1 MHKISYHF
9 QSFLKFLK
17 STDFSRGVLMAVAA
31 ISSLGAASWLGALNV
46 GVLMAIGAL
55 VSSPSDINGSFRRRT
70 IGILLSVFLAVASTI
85 IAGYAAQTVSFVPIL
100 ALLIFSLSMISVYGF
115 RASLISF
122 SGLFAVI
129 LSMASTFSGES
140 VFVHALWMGLGGLWY
155 LILSILLY
163 LLNPGKQAEE
173 LLAEAFVLTAGYLR
187 LRAGLFTATIGERE
201 VLRKRLSALQAD
213 LNDNHE
219 IIRELVL
226 SRRVRSGRSGET
238 RKKMLIF
245 IELVDILEISM
256 ANPVNYERMETM
268 FDGHEETLQVFK
280 KWSEKMADELL
291 VLSRLFDDERLPPSG
306 IDLKL
311 YAERANE
318 KIVAY
323 REKFGLP
330 KAREAVLVHRS
341 LYDFKE
347 KQQEK
352 IHSMD
357 RILRNRDVKKKIP
370 MKNKDAVRFITS
382 EDYSLKNLQD
392 NFDLNS
398 PIFRHSLRLTVV
410 LVTGYFIGNFFEL
423 QNTYWI
429 LLTTLVIM
437 RPGYALTK
445 ERSKQRLY
453 GTLIGGAIATSVILL
468 TQNPIVLGVSAVI
481 TLIFAFSMLQRNYK
495 AAAAFITLNIIF
507 VYSLMRPDAFTVIE
521 YRMLDTV
528 IGSVLAFLG
537 NSFLWPTFEYA
548 GIKKVISLSIEANK
562 GYLTE
567 IGNYYEKKGK
577 LPTSYKLARKQ
588 AFLAIGNLSAAF
600 QRMSQEPESRQKNL
614 EETYKVVTLNEEFL
628 SSAASLGAFIATH
641 NTTEASDYFRSYVAA
656 ILEDLS
662 HASNYL
668 EKGEGGENIDFEEIE
683 EAERYFK
690 NKYREL
696 AYKRDREINSGKT
709 EISSEMRTRFQE
721 AQLVREQLK
730 WLLQISEN
738 LKTQLSLYP
747 QQ

>member
-1 MHKISYHF
+1 
-9 QSFLKFLK
+9 
-17 STDFSRGVLMAVAA
+17 MAVAA
-31 ISSLGAASWLGALNV
+31 ISSLGAASFLGALNV
-46 GVLMAIGAL
+46 GVAMAVGAL

-85 IAGYAAQTVSFVPIL
+85 IAGYAAQTVFFVPIL
-100 ALLIFSLSMISVYGF
+100 ALLIFSLSMISGYGF

-122 SGLFAVI
+122 SGLFAVV
-129 LSMASTFSGES
+129 LSMANIPSGQS

-163 LLNPGKQAEE
+163 SLNPGKQAEE
-173 LLAEAFVLTAGYLR
+173 LLTEAFELTADYLR
-187 LRAGLFTATIGERE
+187 LRAELLTATIEERE

-213 LNDNHE
+213 LNDKHE
-219 IIRELVL
+219 TIRELVI
-226 SRRVRSGRSGET
+226 SRRVRSGRSGEA

-245 IELVDILEISM
+245 MELVDILEISM
-256 ANPVNYERMETM
+256 ANPVNYERMESL
-268 FDGHEETLQVFK
+268 FSGHEETLQEFK
-280 KWSEKMADELL
+280 EWSEKMADELL
-291 VLSRLFDDERLPPSG
+291 TLSGLVDNERLTPSG

-318 KIVAY
+318 QIVAY
-323 REKFGLP
+323 REKVGLP
-330 KAREAVLVHRS
+330 KARKAVLVLRS

-352 IHSMD
+352 ILSMD
-357 RILRNRDVKKKIP
+357 RILRNRDVKKEIP

-392 NFDLNS
+392 NFDLDS

-468 TQNPIVLGVSAVI
+468 TQNAIVLGISAVI

-495 AAAAFITLNIIF
+495 AAAAFITINIIF
-507 VYSLMRPDAFTVIE
+507 VYSLMRPNAFTVIE

-528 IGSVLAFLG
+528 IGSALAFLG

-548 GIKKVISLSIEANK
+548 GIKKFISSSIEANK
-562 GYLTE
+562 GYLSE

-614 EETYKVVTLNEEFL
+614 EETYKVVTLNQEFL
-628 SSAASLGAFIATH
+628 SSAASLGAFITTH
-641 NTTEASDYFRSYVAA
+641 RTTEASGYFRSYIAA

-662 HASNYL
+662 YASNYL

-690 NKYREL
+690 NKYRQL
-696 AYKRDREINSGKT
+696 AYKRDRELNSGKT
-709 EISSEMRTRFQE
+709 EISAEMRTKFQE

-738 LKTQLSLYP
+738 LKTQLSRYE